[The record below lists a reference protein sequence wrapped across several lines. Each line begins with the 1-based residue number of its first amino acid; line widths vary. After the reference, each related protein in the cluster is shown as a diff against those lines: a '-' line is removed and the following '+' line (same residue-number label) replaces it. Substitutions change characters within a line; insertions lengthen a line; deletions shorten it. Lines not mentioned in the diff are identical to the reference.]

1 MTIFLD
7 VAVVQIQSWLAR
19 TPHLRGR
26 RGASRMIREATMAEA
41 VDRLLANCTSVARRN
56 TAYGDIDGV
65 IALEILRDDAV
76 DEVERHVMRH
86 LRKRLPAAPLRST
99 RWEGQDSLDAH
110 AADEPLV
117 THDWPA
123 PVPEWPASKPC
134 DWCRSWPASRE
145 ATVGAGDDR
154 KQVQLCEDC
163 AKRHRYAG
171 FTTSTTATLKPGV
184 ERDLLERWHKEHN
197 SKPTLPDK
205 FPDLALLGKENDN
218 THLATVYAD
227 GNAVGKLN
235 KELRDLRRNGIGTN
249 FDLPQA
255 ISNATWSA
263 LLAAIEEMSAGT
275 DEMMPVIAHLV
286 GGDDV
291 LVSIPAH
298 EAWWFTR
305 TLQITFQD
313 ALAAELADA
322 GLADLP
328 VPTVSA
334 AIVFHHKFSPLPAA
348 VDLAGE
354 LLAHA
359 KKQHRGQRA
368 SLAWQDITHD
378 GPYPLHHQAPGQR
391 QAPALDALIDAWA
404 DLDSLA
410 ELGASARANLAV
422 LARHTDPERV
432 KAHAERLGLWDSVQ
446 RFLDGL
452 IPLEDALG
460 MVRWWRTE

>member
-1 MTIFLD
+1 VTLFLD

-41 VDRLLANCTSVARRN
+41 VDTMLTKITDKARRN

-65 IALEILRDDAV
+65 IALELLCDDAV
-76 DEVERHVMRH
+76 DDVEHHVVRY
-86 LRKRLPAAPLRST
+86 LREALPAAPLRST

-117 THDWPA
+117 TRDWPA
-123 PVPEWPASKPC
+123 PVSEWPASKPC
-134 DWCRSWPASRE
+134 DWCRSWPAGRE
-145 ATVGAGDDR
+145 AVVGAGGDR

-163 AKRHRYAG
+163 AKRHSCAG
-171 FTTSTTATLKPGV
+171 FTSSKTAALTPGV
-184 ERDLLERWHKEHN
+184 ERDLLKRWKAQHGRDI
-197 SKPTLPDK
+197 TLPDK

-235 KELRDLRRNGIGTN
+235 KELRDLRRDGIGTT
-249 FDLPQA
+249 FDLPSA
-255 ISNATWSA
+255 IENATWSA
-263 LLAAIEEMSAGT
+263 LLAAIEGMSADT
-275 DEMMPVIAHLV
+275 DETMPVIAHLV

-298 EAWWFTR
+298 EAWSFAR
-305 TLQITFQD
+305 TLQTTFQD

-322 GLADLP
+322 GLVELP

-348 VDLAGE
+348 VDMAAE

-359 KKQHRGQRA
+359 KKEHRGRQA

-378 GPYPLHHQAPGQR
+378 GPTPLHQQQIERRAPSLEDLTN
-391 QAPALDALIDAWA
+391 AWTDLDAL
-404 DLDSLA
+404 A
-410 ELGASARANLAV
+410 ELAASARANLAV
-422 LARHTDPERV
+422 LARQKDKERV
-432 KAHAERLGLWDSVQ
+432 QAHAERLGLGTLVK
-446 RFLDGL
+446 RVLDGP
-452 IPLEDALG
+452 IPLGDALG
-460 MVRWWRTE
+460 MVRWWRTI

>member
-1 MTIFLD
+1 M
-7 VAVVQIQSWLAR
+7 
-19 TPHLRGR
+19 
-26 RGASRMIREATMAEA
+26 
-41 VDRLLANCTSVARRN
+41 
-56 TAYGDIDGV
+56 
-65 IALEILRDDAV
+65 
-76 DEVERHVMRH
+76 
-86 LRKRLPAAPLRST
+86 
-99 RWEGQDSLDAH
+99 EGQDSLDAH
-110 AADEPLV
+110 AADEPLA

-123 PVPEWPASKPC
+123 PVSEWPASKPC
-134 DWCRSWPASRE
+134 DWCRSWPASHE
-145 ATVGAGDDR
+145 AMVGAGDDR
-154 KQVQLCEDC
+154 KQVHLCEDC

-171 FTTSTTATLKPGV
+171 FTSSETATLKPGV
-184 ERDLLERWHKEHN
+184 ERDLLKRWKARHSSEL
-197 SKPTLPDK
+197 TLPDK

-235 KELRDLRRNGIGTN
+235 KELRDLRRNGIGAN

-348 VDLAGE
+348 VDLAGDCSPTPRNSIAVNGRRWRGRTSPTTGHTHSITSTRPTPSARPGR
-354 LLAHA
+354 AHRRLGGSRFPGRA
-359 KKQHRGQRA
+359 RRLSAGQPRRAGPSHRPRA
-368 SLAWQDITHD
+368 GE
-378 GPYPLHHQAPGQR
+378 GPRGAPGVVGF
-391 QAPALDALIDAWA
+391 
-404 DLDSLA
+404 
-410 ELGASARANLAV
+410 GAAVPRRAHPSRGRPRHGAV
-422 LARHTDPERV
+422 V
-432 KAHAERLGLWDSVQ
+432 
-446 RFLDGL
+446 
-452 IPLEDALG
+452 ED
-460 MVRWWRTE
+460 